1 MSVPYVTAWTKTSD
15 VPWLTADPTDG
26 VVASGEEQPI
36 EVTVDATDLE
46 PGRYEARLIVATND
60 PYLPRMLGTTGGANP
75 PRW

>member
-1 MSVPYVTAWTKTSD
+1 
-15 VPWLTADPTDG
+15 
-26 VVASGEEQPI
+26 VASGEEQPI

-60 PYLPRMLGTTGGANP
+60 PYLLRMLGTTGGANP